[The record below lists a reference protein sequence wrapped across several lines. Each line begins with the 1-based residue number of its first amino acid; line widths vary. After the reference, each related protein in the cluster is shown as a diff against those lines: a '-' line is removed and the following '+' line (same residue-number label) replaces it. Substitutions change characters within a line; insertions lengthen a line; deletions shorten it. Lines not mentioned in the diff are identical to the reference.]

1 VNANGESGR
10 VARERSGLD
19 GTMRAG
25 AEEWVVVA
33 LGSNQG
39 ESVALLR
46 SAMERLQ
53 EFSNQPLRRSSLW
66 RTAPVDCPAGSPDFL
81 NAVVAW
87 AREPEESP
95 ESLLEKLQALERE
108 FGRRPKAKLNE
119 PRPLDLDLIAFGTE
133 RRESAQLTLPHP
145 RAVDRAFVLNP
156 LAEVLPNLV
165 LPGQA
170 RTVRELVCAAET
182 LEPRQIASSNALKS

>member
-10 VARERSGLD
+10 VAGERSGLD

-170 RTVRELVCAAET
+170 RTVRELCEALGEKQRSGVNRVAE
-182 LEPRQIASSNALKS
+182 